1 MSLNSIFTGSATLEG
16 YLVCFLAA
24 LGLGLVTAFAYMF
37 KSRHTGS
44 MAITLALLPPA
55 VQTVI
60 FLVNGSI
67 GIGVA
72 VAGAFSLVRFR
83 SLPGSARD
91 ITALFTAMG
100 IGLAA
105 GTGHLMVALVFAL
118 CMAAAL
124 AALTLAAFGEPG
136 HSEREIRITVPE
148 TLDYE
153 GVFDDILAR
162 HTGGFQLSRVRTTN
176 MGSLYEL
183 TYRVSL
189 DETKG
194 TRNLINELRTRNGNL
209 NIQVSRGIPA
219 KEETL

>member
-1 MSLNSIFTGSATLEG
+1 MSLNSILSNTPTLEG
-16 YLVCFLAA
+16 YLVCFMAA
-24 LGLGLVTAFAYMF
+24 LALGIITALAYMF

-44 MAITLALLPPA
+44 MAITLSLLAPA

-105 GTGHLMVALVFAL
+105 GTGHLVIAAAFAFA
-118 CMAAAL
+118 MAAAL
-124 AALTLAAFGEPG
+124 MALTFFKFGEPAD
-136 HSEREIRITVPE
+136 SERELKITVPE
-148 TLDYE
+148 SLDYE
-153 GVFDDILAR
+153 GVFDDILEK
-162 HTGGFQLSRVRTTN
+162 HTKGFVLTRVRTTN

-183 TYRVSL
+183 TYKVTVDGS
-189 DETKG
+189 G
-194 TRNLINELRTRNGNL
+194 TRVFLNELRTRNGNL
-209 NIQVSRGIPA
+209 NIQLSRGIPA
-219 KEETL
+219 KEESL

>member
-1 MSLNSIFTGSATLEG
+1 MSLNSIFSNPPTLEG
-16 YLVCFLAA
+16 YLVCFAAA
-24 LGLGLVTAFAYMF
+24 LALGIATAFAYMF

-91 ITALFTAMG
+91 ITALFAAMG

-105 GTGHLMVALVFAL
+105 GTGHLFVAVTFAL
-118 CMAAAL
+118 AMAGAL
-124 AALTLAAFGEPG
+124 MALTLLRFGEPAD
-136 HSEREIRITVPE
+136 SERDLKITVPE
-148 TLDYE
+148 SLDYE
-153 GVFDDILAR
+153 GMFDDILSK
-162 HTGGFQLSRVRTTN
+162 HTRGFVLSRVRTTN

-183 TYRVSL
+183 TYKVTMDGS
-189 DETKG
+189 G
-194 TRNLINELRTRNGNL
+194 TRAFLNELRTRNGNL
-209 NIQVSRGIPA
+209 NIQLSRGIPA
-219 KEETL
+219 KEESL